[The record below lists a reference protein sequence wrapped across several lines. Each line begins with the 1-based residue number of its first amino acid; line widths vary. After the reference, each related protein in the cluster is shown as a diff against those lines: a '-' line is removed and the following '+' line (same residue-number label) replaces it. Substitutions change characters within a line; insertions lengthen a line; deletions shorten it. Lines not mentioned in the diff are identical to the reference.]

1 MLDGKVAI
9 VTGSGRGI
17 GQAMAELMAAKGAKV
32 IVNDPGVAQSGEGG
46 DKGPAEEV
54 VEAIKKAGGEAMPNF
69 DSVAEFEGAT
79 NMVSTALKTY
89 GRLDIVVNNA
99 GILRDRMLHKMDP
112 EDWQAVQNVHLGGH
126 FNMCRAAIN
135 HFREQESG
143 RIINFTSSSGLI
155 GNMGQ
160 TNYGAAK
167 LGIIAF
173 TRILA
178 MESRSKNIT
187 VNAIAPFAWT
197 RMTASIP
204 VTDKA
209 SEERVEKIKRMKPDY
224 IAALAVYLCSDA
236 AKDITGQCFGVR
248 AGEIIVFGFPQP
260 LRAVHHSGGW
270 TPEEIGERAMQ
281 ALSPYFTP
289 PQVTTDL
296 FPYEP
301 MD

>member
-17 GQAMAELMAAKGAKV
+17 GKCMAEMMASKGAKV
-32 IVNDPGVAQSGEGG
+32 IVNDPGVAQTGEGG

-54 VEAIKKAGGEAMPNF
+54 VDVIKQAGGEATPNF
-69 DSVAEFEGAT
+69 DSVSEFEGAT
-79 NMVSTALKTY
+79 NMVNTALTTY
-89 GRLDIVVNNA
+89 GRLDIIVNNA

-112 EDWQAVQNVHLGGH
+112 ADWQAVQDVHLGGH

-135 HFREQESG
+135 VFREQESG
-143 RIINFTSSSGLI
+143 RIVNFTSTSGVI
-155 GNMGQ
+155 GNVGQ

-167 LGIIAF
+167 LGIIAL

-204 VTDKA
+204 VTDAA
-209 SEERVEKIKRMKPDY
+209 SEERIANIKKMKPEF
-224 IAALAVYLCSDA
+224 IAALATYLCSDE
-236 AKDITGQCFGVR
+236 AKDVTGQCFGVR
-248 AGEIIVFGFPQP
+248 AGEIILFGFMQP
-260 LRAVHHSGGW
+260 VRAVHHSGGW
-270 TPEEIGERAMQ
+270 TPEEVGKSAMP
-281 ALSPYFTP
+281 ALSSHFTA